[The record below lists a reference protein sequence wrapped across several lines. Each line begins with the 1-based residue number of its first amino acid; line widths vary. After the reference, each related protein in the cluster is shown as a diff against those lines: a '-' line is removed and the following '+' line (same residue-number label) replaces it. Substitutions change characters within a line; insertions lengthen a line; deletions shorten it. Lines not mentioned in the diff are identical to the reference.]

1 MLIYELSILDSIQH
15 IRTGFGDFIM
25 PLLSGLDNGGA
36 VWLILA
42 GLLLLFPKHR
52 KTGIAILIALGIE
65 TICCNLV
72 LKPLVARIRPCDIN
86 ATIQLLIAR
95 PTDFSF
101 PSGHTGSSFAAA
113 SALLF
118 SHNKLWIP
126 ATILAVLIAFSRLY
140 LYVHY
145 PSDVFAGALIGI
157 ICGWSGYYIARIG
170 KAVLLRYGPRV

>member
-1 MLIYELSILDSIQH
+1 
-15 IRTGFGDFIM
+15 M

-36 VWLILA
+36 VWLVLT

-52 KTGIAILIALGIE
+52 KAGIAILIALGIE
-65 TICCNLV
+65 VICCNLV

-86 ATIQLLIAR
+86 TAIQLLIAR

-145 PSDVFAGALIGI
+145 PSDVLAGALIGI
-157 ICGWSGYYIARIG
+157 ICGWFGYYFAKVG
-170 KAVLLRYGPRV
+170 KAAFLKCWPKV